1 MIPLVFSCGKCEC
14 NTVRNRV
21 EEAEAM
27 RKQFEGKQSRKKKQG
42 DAVRSVPSAREP
54 LGEMTWWLSPL
65 RAHTCSIC
73 SCSNVLCFSVRPGWA
88 TPDTSPRF
96 SHLPFSHLSACEVI

>member
-27 RKQFEGKQSRKKKQG
+27 RKQFEGKQSRKEEAG
-42 DAVRSVPSAREP
+42 VDAVRSVPNAREP
-54 LGEMTWWLSPL
+54 LGEMT
-65 RAHTCSIC
+65 
-73 SCSNVLCFSVRPGWA
+73 
-88 TPDTSPRF
+88 
-96 SHLPFSHLSACEVI
+96 